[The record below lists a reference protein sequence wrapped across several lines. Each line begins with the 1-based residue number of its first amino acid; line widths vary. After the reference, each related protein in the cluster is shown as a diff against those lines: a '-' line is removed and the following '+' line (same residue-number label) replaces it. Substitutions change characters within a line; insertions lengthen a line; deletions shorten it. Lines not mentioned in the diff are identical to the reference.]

1 MKTKSNHIREQSDSN
16 EKRILAALQ
25 KHSKHDF
32 NIIATD
38 CGFSRQK
45 VQRIIAQLEKNQVIW
60 GYTTV
65 TNEKKQG
72 LLKYLLLVKRSMK
85 KIGKDTAKKIAYLQF
100 DEEYIKQ
107 GITIESSSYL
117 HGEYDWMILFTAKN
131 LRDAKKFSN
140 LLIENYPA
148 VIVKINLMQ
157 ILHSSKTHYI
167 MNPAPEELFDFL

>member
-1 MKTKSNHIREQSDSN
+1 MKTKSKHIREQSDSD
-16 EKRILAALQ
+16 EKRILVALQ
-25 KHSKHDF
+25 KHSKHDI
-32 NIIATD
+32 NTIVED

-45 VQRIIAQLEKNQVIW
+45 VQRIITQLEKNKVIW

-65 TNEKKQG
+65 TDEKKQG

-85 KIGKDTAKKIAYLQF
+85 KIDKETAKKIAYLQF

-107 GITIESSSYL
+107 GILIETSSYL

-131 LRDAKKFSN
+131 LRDAKKFSS

-148 VIVKINLMQ
+148 IIIKINLMQ

-167 MNPAPEELFDFL
+167 MNPTPEILLDFL

>member
-1 MKTKSNHIREQSDSN
+1 MKTKSKHISEQSDSD
-16 EKRILAALQ
+16 EKRILVKLQ
-25 KHSKHDF
+25 KHSKHDI
-32 NIIATD
+32 NTIVED

-45 VQRIIAQLEKNQVIW
+45 VQRIIAQLEKNKVIW

-65 TNEKKQG
+65 TDEKKQE

-85 KIGKDTAKKIAYLQF
+85 KIDKETAKKIAYLQF
-100 DEEYIKQ
+100 DEEYIKH
-107 GITIESSSYL
+107 GIIIETSSYL

-140 LLIENYPA
+140 LLVENYPA

-167 MNPAPEELFDFL
+167 MNPTPEALLDFL